1 MARTTLALI
10 AHDAKKEDLVQLLH
24 LHREELVGIDLVAT
38 RDTGEL
44 VEKRLGLRVSLVQ
57 RGHLGG
63 DQQIGSLVTSG
74 LIQAVIFLR
83 DPLMSQPHEPE
94 VTPLLRVCDIHNVP
108 LATNLATAEAV
119 LGTVIDHAEVLIEP
133 KLQAKLAN
141 EYTLLNVA

>member
-10 AHDAKKEDLVQLLH
+10 AHDAKKEDPVQLLH

-44 VEKRLGLRVSLVQ
+44 VEKRLGLRVNLVE

-83 DPLMSQPHEPE
+83 DPPDEPASRTGGGPAPAG
-94 VTPLLRVCDIHNVP
+94 VRHT
-108 LATNLATAEAV
+108 
-119 LGTVIDHAEVLIEP
+119 
-133 KLQAKLAN
+133 
-141 EYTLLNVA
+141 

>member
-24 LHREELVGIDLVAT
+24 LHREELADIDLVAT

-44 VEKRLGLRVSLVQ
+44 LEKRLGLKVNLVQ
-57 RGHLGG
+57 KGHLGG

-74 LIQAVIFLR
+74 LVQAVIFLR
-83 DPLMSQPHEPE
+83 DSLMNQPHEPE
-94 VTPLLRVCDIHNVP
+94 VAPLLRICDIHNVP

-119 LGTVIDHAEVLIEP
+119 LGTIIDHAEVLIEP
-133 KLQAKLAN
+133 KLQARLAN

>member
-1 MARTTLALI
+1 MARITLALI

-24 LHREELVGIDLVAT
+24 LHREELADIDLVAT
-38 RDTGEL
+38 RDTEEL
-44 VEKRLGLRVSLVQ
+44 IQKRLGLRVNLVQ

-74 LIQAVIFLR
+74 LVQAVIFLR
-83 DPLMSQPHEPE
+83 DRLMNQPHEPE
-94 VTPLLRVCDIHNVP
+94 VAPLLRVCDIHNVP

-119 LGTVIDHAEVLIEP
+119 LGTVIEHAEVLIEP